1 MIHNYKKPCEYVEC
15 ADLPIR
21 SMKRTSALE
30 SKANIQDRKLNEL
43 QLLFISLLLF
53 MFLLLL
59 IAIVWQVLKGYFIG
73 Y

>member
-1 MIHNYKKPCEYVEC
+1 
-15 ADLPIR
+15 
-21 SMKRTSALE
+21 MKRISALE

-59 IAIVWQVLKGYFIG
+59 IAIVWQVLKGYFIS